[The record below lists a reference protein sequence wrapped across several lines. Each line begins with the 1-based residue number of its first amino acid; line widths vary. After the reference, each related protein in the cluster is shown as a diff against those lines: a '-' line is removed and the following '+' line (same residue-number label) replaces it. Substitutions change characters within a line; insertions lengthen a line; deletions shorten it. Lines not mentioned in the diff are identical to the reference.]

1 MLSVLKLLTRSVV
14 LLNKDTTKGRNS
26 IILPEYSIGG
36 LLSHKAGNVRSA
48 AFSVLISSISST
60 RPFSLKTFNLLR
72 ENLGLL
78 HSDTDAKVRNEVL
91 SNTKHMIGRINGA
104 VSFLTRGLPSNP
116 IKQNQISR
124 KKSEHPDFADIAS
137 QEKVVLQEHEDF
149 ILWYQNFL
157 TSELIPTASYQRHIT
172 ALRSIQLGVDSGILI
187 RHKKKTLDPTVNA
200 QAQEP
205 GSNDIFTQ
213 KMIRLLLDLLMNPFE
228 DVRAAATQLLE
239 LAPKLCFTQQHD
251 IESCVHLN
259 SQATSLFKNASN
271 YSNLKTLGRIP
282 TNTDGAKQFQHEE
295 VPEILISFIQNAE
308 TASRRTGRADLAD
321 GVARAYELIYCLQTT
336 DEARIDLME
345 ILVSDLEMNVI
356 IAEKD
361 LPQAVLLAP
370 VHGQFAALR

>member
-1 MLSVLKLLTRSVV
+1 MLSVLKLLTRSDV

-26 IILPEYSIGG
+26 ITLPEDSIGG
-36 LLSHKAGNVRSA
+36 LLSHKSGNVRSA
-48 AFSVLISSISST
+48 AFSVLVSSISST

-104 VSFLTRGLPSNP
+104 VSFLTRELASSP

-137 QEKVVLQEHEDF
+137 QEKMVLQEHEDF

-157 TSELIPTASYQRHIT
+157 TNELIPTASYQRHIT
-172 ALRSIQLGVDSGILI
+172 ALRSIQLGVDSSILI
-187 RHKKKTLDPTVNA
+187 RHKKTLDPTIKA
-200 QAQEP
+200 QAQETR
-205 GSNDIFTQ
+205 SNGIFTQ

-239 LAPKLCFTQQHD
+239 LAPELCFTQQHD
-251 IESCVHLN
+251 IESSVHLN
-259 SQATSLFKNASN
+259 SQDSSLFKNASN
-271 YSNLKTLGRIP
+271 HSNLKSLDRIP
-282 TNTDGAKQFQHEE
+282 TNTGGTEQFQHDK
-295 VPEILISFIQNAE
+295 VPGILISFIQNAE
-308 TASRRTGRADLAD
+308 TASRRSGRADLAD
-321 GVARAYELIYCLQTT
+321 GVAHTHELIYCLQTT
-336 DEARIDLME
+336 DEARIDLLE
-345 ILVSDLEMNVI
+345 NLVSDLEMNVI
-356 IAEKD
+356 IAGKD
-361 LPQAVLLAP
+361 LAQAVLLAP